1 MSIILRAEGL
11 EVGFD
16 ETPILKGIDFE
27 VHDGD
32 VLAIIG
38 PNGSGKTTLIR
49 AILGL
54 IPLRA
59 GKVEFF
65 WKKQAVEREAH
76 LAYLPQR
83 MDFDRTFPISLRE
96 LLGLGMRD
104 SRFEKYLDV
113 LEIRGLLDKQVG
125 ELSGGQMQRAL
136 LAYAIGKEP
145 ELLIM
150 DEPTSWIDIKGADC
164 VICIMEEFKKR
175 GLSMIVVSH
184 DYSIIRTTATKVL
197 GLSAHGHFFESAS
210 SPDITG
216 KINSLFGTLHHEGC
230 LYPHGNS

>member
-1 MSIILRAEGL
+1 MSIILKAEGL

-65 WKKQAVEREAH
+65 WKKHGIGREAH

-96 LLGLGMRD
+96 MLGLGMRD

-113 LEIRGLLDKQVG
+113 LEIRGLLDKQMG

-164 VICIMEEFKKR
+164 VICIMEEFKRR

-197 GLSAHGHFFESAS
+197 GLSAHGYFFEAAS
-210 SPDITG
+210 SPDITE
-216 KINSLFGTLHHEGC
+216 KINSLFGTLHHETC